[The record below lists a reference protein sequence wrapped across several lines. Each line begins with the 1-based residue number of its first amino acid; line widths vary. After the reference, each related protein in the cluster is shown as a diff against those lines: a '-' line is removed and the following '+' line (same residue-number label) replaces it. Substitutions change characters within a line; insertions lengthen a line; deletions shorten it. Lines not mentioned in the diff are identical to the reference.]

1 VSAHILSV
9 EHLAVTFAIPSGE
22 VPAVRDVSFHLE
34 RGEALGIVGESGSGK
49 TVTCRSL
56 LGLLPPTARVTGRID
71 IDGAD
76 VTSLTPK
83 ELSALRGRK
92 AGMIFQNPSSFLD
105 PVMRVGRQIG
115 EGLRLHEGLGKVGAR
130 ESSIRL
136 LEHVRIPEPE
146 QRVDAYP
153 HELSGGMKQRVMIAG
168 ALACRPQILI
178 ADEPTTALDVTVQ
191 ARILELLQ
199 VLREEDQLSLIL
211 VSHDLGVIA
220 SICDRVVV
228 MNDGLVVE
236 KGLTREVMLHPQAE
250 YTRELIAA
258 NPALELKATSAP
270 AVTPVPT
277 GPPVGGSEDI
287 LTVEGLSVT
296 FGRVRGRLTRR
307 LFGPGPPPV
316 QAVRDVSFTVR
327 EGEIL
332 GIVGESGSGKTTI
345 GRAVVGLTE
354 PSSGSVTFHAKAA
367 QHGPSGGAVQMVFQD
382 PFASLNPRMT
392 VQRALAEPLRRHRL
406 CEPADLE
413 RRVRELMD
421 WVELPGAFLDR
432 RPHELSG
439 GQCQRVAI
447 ARALTVEPRLL
458 IADEVTSALDVTIQK
473 QILDL
478 LHRLREELQL
488 TIVLI
493 SHDLGVVQALCDRIA
508 VMRAGAFVEQGSVD
522 QILRSPR
529 EDYTRELIAAFPRIP
544 TDGP

>member
-1 VSAHILSV
+1 MSV
-9 EHLAVTFAIPSGE
+9 EHLAVSFAMPSGV

-56 LGLLPPTARVTGRID
+56 LGLLPPTARVSGRID
-71 IDGAD
+71 IDGAA
-76 VTSLTPK
+76 VVSLTPK

-115 EGLRLHEGLGKVGAR
+115 EGLRLHEGLGKTGAR
-130 ESSIRL
+130 EGSIRL

-191 ARILELLQ
+191 ARILELLR

-236 KGLTREVMLHPQAE
+236 EGLTREVMLHPQAE

-258 NPALELKATSAP
+258 NPSLELQATSAP
-270 AVTPVPT
+270 AVAPVLTRPAE
-277 GPPVGGSEDI
+277 VGSEDI
-287 LTVEGLSVT
+287 LAVEGLSVT
-296 FGRVRGRLTRR
+296 FGRPRGRLARR
-307 LFGPGPPPV
+307 LFGPGPPLV
-316 QAVRDVSFTVR
+316 QAVRDVSFSVR

-345 GRAVVGLTE
+345 GRAVVGLTG
-354 PSSGSVTFHAKAA
+354 PSSGSVTFQAKAGR
-367 QHGPSGGAVQMVFQD
+367 HGPSGGAVQMVFQD

-392 VQRALAEPLRRHRL
+392 VSRALAEPLQRHRL
-406 CEPADLE
+406 CEPTDVE

-478 LHRLREELQL
+478 MRRLRTELQL

-508 VMRAGAFVEQGSVD
+508 VMRAGEFVEQGSVD

-529 EDYTRELIAAFPRIP
+529 EDYTRELIAAFPRMP

>member
-1 VSAHILSV
+1 MSAPIVAV
-9 EHLAVTFAIPSGE
+9 EQLAVSFVMPSGE

-49 TVTCRSL
+49 TVTCRAL
-56 LGLLPPTARVTGRID
+56 LGLLPSTARVSGRIE

-76 VTSLTPK
+76 VVSLSPT
-83 ELSALRGRK
+83 ELSGLRGRK

-115 EGLRLHEGLGKVGAR
+115 EGLRLHEGLGTAGAR

-199 VLREEDQLSLIL
+199 VLRKEDELSLIL

-236 KGLTREVMLHPQAE
+236 EGPTREVMLRPQAG

-258 NPALELKATSAP
+258 NPSLELATTLTPARIPVRVEAEVAP
-270 AVTPVPT
+270 IETTEPAP
-277 GPPVGGSEDI
+277 DI
-287 LTVEGLSVT
+287 LTVDGLSVT
-296 FGRVRGRLTRR
+296 FGRPRGRLARR

-316 QAVRDVSFTVR
+316 QAVRDVSFSVR

-332 GIVGESGSGKTTI
+332 GIVGEI
-345 GRAVVGLTE
+345 GRA
-354 PSSGSVTFHAKAA
+354 SC
-367 QHGPSGGAVQMVFQD
+367 
-382 PFASLNPRMT
+382 R
-392 VQRALAEPLRRHRL
+392 
-406 CEPADLE
+406 E
-413 RRVRELMD
+413 RV
-421 WVELPGAFLDR
+421 
-432 RPHELSG
+432 
-439 GQCQRVAI
+439 
-447 ARALTVEPRLL
+447 
-458 IADEVTSALDVTIQK
+458 
-473 QILDL
+473 
-478 LHRLREELQL
+478 
-488 TIVLI
+488 
-493 SHDLGVVQALCDRIA
+493 
-508 VMRAGAFVEQGSVD
+508 
-522 QILRSPR
+522 
-529 EDYTRELIAAFPRIP
+529 
-544 TDGP
+544 

>member
-1 VSAHILSV
+1 VSAPILTV
-9 EHLAVTFAIPSGE
+9 EHLGVSFAMPSGE
-22 VPAVRDVSFHLE
+22 VPAVEDVSFHLE

-56 LGLLPPTARVTGRID
+56 LRLLPLTARVTGRID

-76 VTSLTPK
+76 VVSLTPR

-191 ARILELLQ
+191 ARILELLK

-220 SICDRVVV
+220 SVCDRVVV

-236 KGLTREVMLHPQAE
+236 EGLTREVMLHPHAE

-258 NPALELKATSAP
+258 NPALELDATARPAAAP
-270 AVTPVPT
+270 VLTR
-277 GPPVGGSEDI
+277 PPGAEPEDI
-287 LTVEGLSVT
+287 LAVEALSVT
-296 FGRVRGRLTRR
+296 FGRTRGRLARR

-478 LHRLREELQL
+478 LHRLREELKL

-508 VMRAGAFVEQGSVD
+508 VMRAGEFVEQGSVD
-522 QILRSPR
+522 QILRSPH